1 MVAPHISEEL
11 SSRTLTSLVTAKYIH
26 ERRRHDYFLN
36 SPISRC
42 IKSCKCHFFTMVRER
57 AGEKKEDSRELCV
70 ENFNDSFPKRERVA
84 KSIVFSL
91 PFSGALARLKQGQ
104 KILV

>member
-1 MVAPHISEEL
+1 
-11 SSRTLTSLVTAKYIH
+11 
-26 ERRRHDYFLN
+26 
-36 SPISRC
+36 
-42 IKSCKCHFFTMVRER
+42 MVRER